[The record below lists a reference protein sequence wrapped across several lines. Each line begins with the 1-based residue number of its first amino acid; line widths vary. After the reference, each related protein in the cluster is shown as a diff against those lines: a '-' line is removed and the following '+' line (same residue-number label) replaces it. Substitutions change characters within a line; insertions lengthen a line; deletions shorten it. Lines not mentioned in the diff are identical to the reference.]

1 MIVLNKQ
8 KLIEVFE
15 EVLKNWE
22 MSQSSVIQEG
32 NVDDCDYEE
41 LDREVEYYRKKFLE
55 TLTD

>member
-1 MIVLNKQ
+1 MNKQ

-55 TLTD
+55 ALTD